1 MIPIFVGYD
10 PKEAIAYHVFC
21 QSITTRTKARVS
33 FTPVTGEQRDGSN
46 AFIYERFLV
55 PWMCD
60 YKGWAI
66 FADGDMICRGD
77 IEELWNLRSRGYDV
91 MVAKHDYK
99 TKHPVKYLGQ
109 KNEDYPRKNW
119 SSLMLIDCANF
130 PWHNVDPKTIK
141 TMTGK
146 ELHRFEFLDEDRIGD
161 LPLEWN
167 WLVSEYA
174 YNQEAKIAHFTIGTP
189 CWPEYRNCDYADE
202 WRKER
207 DAMLYF
213 QPGLE
218 KAA

>member
-1 MIPIFVGYD
+1 MIPVFVGFD

-21 QSITTRTKARVS
+21 QSVATRTKASVS

-46 AFIYERFLV
+46 AFIYARFLV

-60 YKGWAI
+60 YRGWAI
-66 FADGDMICRGD
+66 WADGDMVCRAD
-77 IEELWNLRSRGYDV
+77 IEELWSHRSGGFDV
-91 MVAKHDYK
+91 MVCKHDYE

-119 SSLMLIDCANF
+119 SSLMLINCGNF
-130 PWHNVDPKTIK
+130 AWRRLTPETVA
-141 TMTGK
+141 TMSGK
-146 ELHRFEFLDEDRIGD
+146 ELHRFEFLQQHRIGG

-167 WLVSEYA
+167 WLVSEYP
-174 YNQEAKIAHFTIGTP
+174 YNPEAKIAHFTIGTP
-189 CWPEYRNCDYADE
+189 CWTEFKDCDYAED
-202 WRKER
+202 WRQAR

-218 KAA
+218 CAA